1 MTPRDDDSFIE
12 INRNVRIS
20 ASEISFRS
28 SRSSGPGGQHVNKV
42 STRITLLFN
51 VDASPSLSNA
61 QKERLHELLGTRI
74 SQAGVLQIS
83 SQESRSQLRNR
94 QAAQDRFV
102 HLVRQALHSPKPR
115 RPTSK
120 PARAREKRLRHKG
133 QRSQLKKGRSRVRPD
148 DFQE

>member
-1 MTPRDDDSFIE
+1 MTPHDDDSFIE
-12 INRNVRIS
+12 INRHARIS

-74 SQAGVLQIS
+74 NQAGVLQIS
-83 SQESRSQLRNR
+83 SQESRSQSRNR

-102 HLVRQALHSPKPR
+102 DLVRQALHSPKPR
-115 RPTSK
+115 RATK
-120 PARAREKRLRHKG
+120 QPARAREKRLRHKS
-133 QRSQLKKGRSRVRPD
+133 QRSQLKKRRSKVRPD
-148 DFQE
+148 ES